1 MFGNIVAKV
10 RGWLY
15 KLGLIKGIK
24 KISDKKDIPV
34 NEESYKNIDM
44 WKALYRGHYDEWH
57 NVKYHTL
64 DGQKSRTM
72 ASLNMAKVI
81 SQEMAAL
88 IFNEKCSIN
97 ISDKTLSDDIKS
109 VLDENN
115 FIKEFQRYL
124 EYNFALGGMV
134 IKVYWDNGIKLS
146 YVTADCFI
154 PIAWDNKHITEGVFV
169 NEISKGDKKYTLLEW
184 HLVEG
189 KEYVIKNELYESK
202 NQGDLGVKVALS
214 TLYPDLEEEVRIENL
229 SKPMFVYF
237 KPNTAN
243 NFDMSS
249 PLGISIYANALGT
262 LKSLDIAFDSF
273 QREFVLGKKRIIVP
287 DMAVKTVAD
296 PLTGAMLRYFDAN
309 DEVYQA
315 FQLGDNMDKIQDISV
330 ELRVEEH
337 AAAINALLNYL
348 SSQIG
353 LSAGTFSFDGQGVKT
368 ATEVISENSK
378 TFRTKQSHETII
390 EDGIRDLVDI
400 IIEIA
405 ALYDEFE
412 SSDDYEVTVTFDD
425 SIAEDQTA
433 EINKQIMLV
442 TNNLTSKKKAIMKI
456 HGVSEEEAERL
467 LEEINEENKTAT
479 AESID
484 FFGLNKQPNKKE
496 DNSPKQEVDK

>member
-24 KISDKKDIPV
+24 KISDKKEIPI
-34 NEESYKNIDM
+34 NEESYKQIDI
-44 WKALYRGHYDEWH
+44 WKAIYSGHYGDWH
-57 NVKYHTL
+57 NVKYHTI
-64 DGQKSRTM
+64 DGQKSRKM

-97 ISDKTLSDDIKS
+97 ISDKALADDIKN
-109 VLDENN
+109 VLDANN

-124 EYNFALGGMV
+124 EYTFALGGMV
-134 IKVYWDNGIKLS
+134 IKVYWDEGIKLS

-169 NEISKGDKKYTLLEW
+169 NEVSKGDKKYTLLEW

-189 KEYVIKNELYESK
+189 EEYVIKNELYESK
-202 NQGDLGVKVALS
+202 NQGDLGVKVSLT
-214 TLYPDLEEEVRIENL
+214 TLYPDLEEEVRIKDL

-243 NFDMSS
+243 NLDLSS
-249 PLGISIYANALGT
+249 PLGISLYANSLDT

-287 DMAVKTVAD
+287 TSAIKTVVD
-296 PLTGAMLRYFDAN
+296 PISGMPHRYFDST
-309 DEVYQA
+309 DEVYEAMKFDDGEQSI
-315 FQLGDNMDKIQDISV
+315 KDISV

-337 AAAINALLNYL
+337 TAAINSLLNYVAM
-348 SSQIG
+348 QVG
-353 LSAGTFSFDGQGVKT
+353 FSAGAFSFDGQGVKT
-368 ATEVISENSK
+368 ATEVVSENSK
-378 TFRTKQSHETII
+378 TFRTKQSHETVI

-412 SSDDYEVTVTFDD
+412 STDDYEVTVTFDD

-433 EINKQIMLV
+433 EINKQVTLV
-442 TNNLTSKKKAIMKI
+442 MNGLTTKKLAIMKI
-456 HGVSEEEAERL
+456 HGVSEEEAERIV
-467 LEEINEENKTAT
+467 EEIQNENKMVMP
-479 AESID
+479 EGVD
-484 FFGLNKQPNKKE
+484 FFGMNNKKQN
-496 DNSPKQEVDK
+496 NSPGDEG

>member
-24 KISDKKDIPV
+24 KISDKKEIPI
-34 NEESYKNIDM
+34 NEESYKQIDI
-44 WKALYRGHYDEWH
+44 WKAIYSGHYDEWH
-57 NVKYHTL
+57 NVKYHTVE
-64 DGQKSRTM
+64 GQKSRRM

-97 ISDKTLSDDIKS
+97 ISDKTLSDDIKN

-124 EYNFALGGMV
+124 EYTFALGGMV

-146 YVTADCFI
+146 YVTAECFI

-169 NEISKGDKKYTLLEW
+169 NELSKGDKKYTLLEW
-184 HLVEG
+184 HLIEG
-189 KEYVIKNELYESK
+189 SEHVIRNELYESK
-202 NQGDLGVKVALS
+202 NQGDLGVKVPLS
-214 TLYPDLEEEVRIENL
+214 TLYPDLEEEVWIKDISRPL
-229 SKPMFVYF
+229 FVYF

-243 NFDMSS
+243 NLDLSS
-249 PLGISIYANALGT
+249 PLGISLYANSLDT

-273 QREFVLGKKRIIVP
+273 QREFILGKKRIIVP
-287 DMAVKTVAD
+287 TSAIKTVID
-296 PLTGAMLRYFDAN
+296 PISGMPHRYFDST
-309 DEVYQA
+309 DEVYEAMKFDDGEQSI
-315 FQLGDNMDKIQDISV
+315 KDISV

-337 AAAINALLNYL
+337 TAAINALLNYV
-348 SSQIG
+348 SMQVG
-353 LSAGTFSFDGQGVKT
+353 FSAGAFSFDGQGVKT
-368 ATEVISENSK
+368 ATEVVSENSK

-400 IIEIA
+400 VIEIA
-405 ALYDEFE
+405 ALYDEFD
-412 SSDDYEVTVTFDD
+412 STDDYEVTVTFDD

-433 EINKQIMLV
+433 EINKQVTLV
-442 TNNLTSKKKAIMKI
+442 MNGLTTRKLAIMKI
-456 HGVSEEEAERL
+456 HGVSEEEAERIV
-467 LEEINEENKTAT
+467 EEIQNENKLVMP
-479 AESID
+479 EGVD
-484 FFGLNKQPNKKE
+484 FFGMNNKKQN
-496 DNSPKQEVDK
+496 NSPGDEG

>member
-24 KISDKKDIPV
+24 KISDKKEIPI
-34 NEESYKNIDM
+34 NKESYKQIDI
-44 WKALYRGHYDEWH
+44 WKAIYSGHYGDWH
-57 NVKYHTL
+57 NVKYHTI
-64 DGQKSRTM
+64 DGQKSRKM

-97 ISDKTLSDDIKS
+97 ISDKALADDIKN
-109 VLDENN
+109 VLDANN

-124 EYNFALGGMV
+124 EYTFALGGMV
-134 IKVYWDNGIKLS
+134 IKVYWDEGIKLS

-169 NEISKGDKKYTLLEW
+169 NEVSKGDKKYTLLEW

-189 KEYVIKNELYESK
+189 EEYVIKNELYESK
-202 NQGDLGVKVALS
+202 NQGDLGVKVSLT
-214 TLYPDLEEEVRIENL
+214 TLYPDLEEEVRIKDL

-243 NFDMSS
+243 NLDLSS
-249 PLGISIYANALGT
+249 PLGISLYANSLDT

-287 DMAVKTVAD
+287 TSAIKTVVD
-296 PLTGAMLRYFDAN
+296 PISGMPHRYFDST
-309 DEVYQA
+309 DEVYEAMKFDDGEQSI
-315 FQLGDNMDKIQDISV
+315 KDISV

-337 AAAINALLNYL
+337 TAAINSLLNYVAM
-348 SSQIG
+348 QVG
-353 LSAGTFSFDGQGVKT
+353 FSAGAFSFDGQGVKT
-368 ATEVISENSK
+368 ATEVVSENSK
-378 TFRTKQSHETII
+378 TFRTKQSHETVI

-412 SSDDYEVTVTFDD
+412 STDDYEVTVTFDD

-433 EINKQIMLV
+433 EINKQVTLV
-442 TNNLTSKKKAIMKI
+442 MNGLTTKKLAIMKI
-456 HGVSEEEAERL
+456 HGVSEEEAERIV
-467 LEEINEENKTAT
+467 EEIQNENKMVMP
-479 AESID
+479 EGVD
-484 FFGLNKQPNKKE
+484 FFGMNNKQQN
-496 DNSPKQEVDK
+496 NSPGDEG

>member
-24 KISDKKDIPV
+24 KISDKKEIPI
-34 NEESYKNIDM
+34 NEESYKQIDI
-44 WKALYRGHYDEWH
+44 WKAIYSGHYDEWH
-57 NVKYHTL
+57 NVKYHTVE
-64 DGQKSRTM
+64 GQKSRRM

-97 ISDKTLSDDIKS
+97 ISDKTLSDDIKN

-124 EYNFALGGMV
+124 EYTFALGGMV
-134 IKVYWDNGIKLS
+134 IKVYWNNGIKLS

-169 NEISKGDKKYTLLEW
+169 NELSKGDKKYTLLEW
-184 HLVEG
+184 HLMEG
-189 KEYVIKNELYESK
+189 SEHVIRNELYESK
-202 NQGDLGVKVALS
+202 NQGDLGVKVPLS
-214 TLYPDLEEEVRIENL
+214 TLYPDLEEEVWIKDISRPL
-229 SKPMFVYF
+229 FVYF

-243 NFDMSS
+243 NLDLSS
-249 PLGISIYANALGT
+249 PLGISLYANSLDT

-273 QREFVLGKKRIIVP
+273 QREFILGKKRIIVP
-287 DMAVKTVAD
+287 TSAIKTVID
-296 PLTGAMLRYFDAN
+296 PISGMPHRYFDST
-309 DEVYQA
+309 DEVYEA
-315 FQLGDNMDKIQDISV
+315 MKFDDGDQSIKDISV

-337 AAAINALLNYL
+337 TAAINALLNYV
-348 SSQIG
+348 SMQVG
-353 LSAGTFSFDGQGVKT
+353 FSAGAFSFDGQGVKT
-368 ATEVISENSK
+368 ATEVVSENSK

-400 IIEIA
+400 IIEVA
-405 ALYDEFE
+405 SLYDEFE
-412 SSDDYEVTVTFDD
+412 STDEYEVTVTFDD

-433 EINKQIMLV
+433 EINKQVTLV
-442 TNNLTSKKKAIMKI
+442 MNGLTTKKLAIMKI
-456 HGVSEEEAERL
+456 HGVSEEEAERIVQ
-467 LEEINEENKTAT
+467 EIQNENKMVMP
-479 AESID
+479 EGVD
-484 FFGLNKQPNKKE
+484 FFGMNNKKQNNNPGDE
-496 DNSPKQEVDK
+496 G

>member
-15 KLGLIKGIK
+15 KLGLIRGIK

-34 NEESYKNIDM
+34 NEESYKHIDM
-44 WKALYRGHYDEWH
+44 WKALYSGHYDDWH
-57 NVKYHTL
+57 NVKYHTIE
-64 DGQKSRTM
+64 GQKSRTM

-81 SQEMAAL
+81 SQEMATL

-97 ISDKTLSDDIKS
+97 ISDDTLSDNIKN

-134 IKVYWDNGIKLS
+134 IKVYWDEGIKLS

-184 HLVEG
+184 HVVEVGDEG

-202 NQGDLGVKVALS
+202 NQGDLGVKVPLE
-214 TLYPDLEEEVRIENL
+214 TLYPDLEERVGIKDL
-229 SKPMFVYF
+229 SKPTFVYF

-243 NFDMSS
+243 NLDMSS

-287 DMAVKTVAD
+287 DMAIRTVVD
-296 PLTGAMLRYFDAN
+296 SNTGAMLRYFDAN

-315 FQLGDNMDKIQDISV
+315 FQLGDNTNQIQDISV

-348 SSQIG
+348 SSQVG

-368 ATEVISENSK
+368 ATEVVSENSK
-378 TFRTKQSHETII
+378 TFRTKQSHETVI

-412 SSDDYEVTVTFDD
+412 STDDYEVTVTFDD

-433 EINKQIMLV
+433 EINKQILLV
-442 TNNLTSKKKAIMKI
+442 TNNLTTKKKAIMKI
-456 HGVSEEEAERL
+456 HGVSEEEATQM
-467 LEEINEENKTAT
+467 LEEITEENRMALP
-479 AESID
+479 ENVD
-484 FFGLNKQPNKKE
+484 FFGLEGNRQKNNDPGAE
-496 DNSPKQEVDK
+496 

>member
-24 KISDKKDIPV
+24 KISDKREIPI
-34 NEESYKNIDM
+34 NEESYKQIDI
-44 WKALYRGHYDEWH
+44 WKAIYSGHYDDWH
-57 NVKYHTL
+57 NVKYHTIE
-64 DGQKSRTM
+64 GQKSRKM

-81 SQEMAAL
+81 SQEIAAL

-97 ISDKTLSDDIKS
+97 ISDDVLSDNIKN
-109 VLDENN
+109 VLDDNN

-124 EYNFALGGMV
+124 EYTFALGGMV
-134 IKVYWDNGIKLS
+134 IKVYWDEEIKLS

-169 NEISKGDKKYTLLEW
+169 NEMSKGDKKYTLLEW

-189 KEYVIKNELYESK
+189 KVHVIKNELYESK
-202 NQGDLGVKVALS
+202 NQGDLGVKVSLA
-214 TLYPDLEEEVRIENL
+214 TLYPELEEEVRIENL

-243 NFDMSS
+243 NLDLSS
-249 PLGISIYANALGT
+249 PLGISLYANSLDT

-287 DMAVKTVAD
+287 TSAIKTVID
-296 PLTGAMLRYFDAN
+296 PISGMPHRYFDST
-309 DEVYQA
+309 DEVYEAMKFDDGEQSI
-315 FQLGDNMDKIQDISV
+315 KDISV

-337 AAAINALLNYL
+337 TAAINALLNYVSMQVGF
-348 SSQIG
+348 SSG
-353 LSAGTFSFDGQGVKT
+353 AFSFDGQGVKT
-368 ATEVISENSK
+368 ATEVVSENSK

-400 IIEIA
+400 IIEVA
-405 ALYDEFE
+405 SLYDEFE
-412 SSDDYEVTVTFDD
+412 STDDYEVTVTFDD

-433 EINKQIMLV
+433 EINKQILLV

-456 HGVSEEEAERL
+456 HGVSEEEAIQM
-467 LEEINEENKTAT
+467 LEEITEENRTVLP
-479 AESID
+479 ENVD
-484 FFGLNKQPNKKE
+484 LFGLEGNQQKNNDPGAE
-496 DNSPKQEVDK
+496 

>member
-1 MFGNIVAKV
+1 MFKTIVDTV
-10 RGWLY
+10 RRWMY
-15 KLGLIKGIK
+15 KLNLIRGVK

-34 NEESYKNIDM
+34 NEESYKHIDM
-44 WKALYRGHYDEWH
+44 WKALYSGHYDEWH

-64 DGQKSRTM
+64 DGQKNRIM

-97 ISDKTLSDDIKS
+97 ISDKTLSDDIKN

-154 PIAWDNKHITEGVFV
+154 PVAWDNKHITEGVFV

-184 HLVEG
+184 HLIEG
-189 KEYVIKNELYESK
+189 SEYVIRNELYESK
-202 NQGDLGVKVALS
+202 NQGDLGVKVPLS

-287 DMAVKTVAD
+287 DMAIKTVAD
-296 PLTGAMLRYFDAN
+296 PLTGSMLRYFDAN

-315 FQLGDNMDKIQDISV
+315 FQLGDNVDKIQDISV

-348 SSQIG
+348 SSQVG

-368 ATEVISENSK
+368 ATEVVSENSK

-400 IIEIA
+400 IIDIA

-412 SSDDYEVTVTFDD
+412 STDTYEVTVTFDD

-433 EINKQIMLV
+433 EINKQITLV
-442 TNNLTSKKKAIMKI
+442 MNGLTTKKLAIMKI
-456 HGVSEEEAERL
+456 HGVSEEEAKKIV
-467 LEEINEENKTAT
+467 EEITEENRMALP
-479 AESID
+479 ENVD
-484 FFGLNKQPNKKE
+484 FFGLEGKQQ
-496 DNSPKQEVDK
+496 KQNNDPGAE

>member
-24 KISDKKDIPV
+24 KISDKKEIPI
-34 NEESYKNIDM
+34 NEESYKQIDI
-44 WKALYRGHYDEWH
+44 WKAIYSGHYGDWH
-57 NVKYHTL
+57 NVKYHTI
-64 DGQKSRTM
+64 DGQKSRKM

-97 ISDKTLSDDIKS
+97 ISDKALADDIKN
-109 VLDENN
+109 VLDANN

-124 EYNFALGGMV
+124 EYTFALGGMV
-134 IKVYWDNGIKLS
+134 IKVYWDEGIKLS

-169 NEISKGDKKYTLLEW
+169 NEVSKGDKKYTLLEW

-189 KEYVIKNELYESK
+189 EEYVIKNELYESK
-202 NQGDLGVKVALS
+202 NQGDLGVKVSLT
-214 TLYPDLEEEVRIENL
+214 TLYPDLEEEVRIKDL

-243 NFDMSS
+243 NLDLSS
-249 PLGISIYANALGT
+249 PLGISLYANSLDT

-287 DMAVKTVAD
+287 TSAIKTVVD
-296 PLTGAMLRYFDAN
+296 PISGMPHRYFDST
-309 DEVYQA
+309 DEVYEAMKFDDGEQSI
-315 FQLGDNMDKIQDISV
+315 KDISV

-337 AAAINALLNYL
+337 TAAINSLLNYVAM
-348 SSQIG
+348 QVG
-353 LSAGTFSFDGQGVKT
+353 FSAGAFSFDGQGVKT
-368 ATEVISENSK
+368 ATEVVSENSK
-378 TFRTKQSHETII
+378 TFRTKQSHETVI

-412 SSDDYEVTVTFDD
+412 STDDYEVTVTFDD

-433 EINKQIMLV
+433 EINKQVTLV
-442 TNNLTSKKKAIMKI
+442 MNGLTTKKLAIMKI
-456 HGVSEEEAERL
+456 HGVSEEEAERIV
-467 LEEINEENKTAT
+467 EEIQNENKMVMP
-479 AESID
+479 EGVD
-484 FFGLNKQPNKKE
+484 FFGMNNKQQN
-496 DNSPKQEVDK
+496 NSPGDEG